1 MASPFEEL
9 NAFNLQ
15 QLARS
20 GQPLQRLGEAQIGL
34 AQYQLERQAQQQDDE
49 RRRRGR
55 VADALTIYG
64 KQTELQ
70 AKRQDEQFK
79 KTIEREAAALGVDT
93 DGKDVK
99 SLLRETKLAQQAE
112 VDRMDFEKVVKELNT
127 FGHTLDP
134 KDPSLNQ
141 AYIRALLGDAR
152 EQRRLTMIEN
162 ETRTRAETED
172 AIRTERF
179 TRDLPMIKQTLVNI
193 EDEADEEEQRIHA
206 VVSQDP
212 VPSPERV
219 RRAFFE
225 SGETI
230 AALGGLKPDQANL
243 LKKGDLNDAIEQ
255 LAKKNPRTASLL
267 AMELAKARNAEKVVL
282 LDQKDKEVL
291 ILKATTAR
299 RRFDKT
305 QALFNKYGPDVLSL
319 TVPRLH
325 GPPVSGGGAAEGTFK
340 LPPPGAAAPA
350 PTGAAIAPPG
360 ANYTAGIFPTAMQ
373 AVRSMPVP
381 SLDMAPIG
389 AVRDETMSGLGTLA
403 GGAMNVGGNIRSGLF
418 GGPMM
423 RVPDFDPTNWG
434 QRAVRAV
441 GAGADVALQPVDW
454 VGSAVGEAI
463 SPSGS
468 DPFPLPRQV
477 LERTAIAAGVDPAEV
492 VRMPRA
498 ALEMI
503 RQYRSGF

>member
-49 RRRRGR
+49 RRRQGR

-79 KTIEREAAALGVDT
+79 KAIEREAAALGIDT

-141 AYIRALLGDAR
+141 ASVRALLGDVR
-152 EQRRLTMIEN
+152 ERRKLEAMSAEVAA
-162 ETRTRAETED
+162 RAEAIDTAKTKHFERNKESYKQALKNID
-172 AIRTERF
+172 AETDAAEARLKALIQQ
-179 TRDLPMIKQTLVNI
+179 PV
-193 EDEADEEEQRIHA
+193 EADPI
-206 VVSQDP
+206 S
-212 VPSPERV
+212 V
-219 RRAFFE
+219 RRKFLASE
-225 SGETI
+225 EGQL
-230 AALGGLKPDQANL
+230 ALASLKPDQ
-243 LKKGDLNDAIEQ
+243 KKLFLEGDLRDALQQ
-255 LAKKNPRTASLL
+255 LARKDPKKAASIGSVL
-267 AMELAKARNAEKVVL
+267 AVIRQTEEAEIIQQKKDTFLAERDQIKQNRFNKKRAVYEEGGIGVLALDVPELAAPPAARN
-282 LDQKDKEVL
+282 
-291 ILKATTAR
+291 
-299 RRFDKT
+299 
-305 QALFNKYGPDVLSL
+305 P
-319 TVPRLH
+319 
-325 GPPVSGGGAAEGTFK
+325 GAFM